1 MNTAVRALTVS
12 TLIALCPATA
22 FAGDDDFMTLL
33 PVHPLKAERPHAEA
47 PPKTDFHAAMDRVF
61 GAGRWRETSGYRTE
75 AQEDE
80 LRREGAGTVPLG
92 HLSHHSMGTPDAPGA
107 YDVVVAGMSTQG
119 AAEKLRRSGE
129 SFVKVLA
136 EGAHG
141 AQGSHL
147 HIEPGAGLAAAG
159 ADAGPAP
166 KVAEAPT
173 IYLRIVGGR
182 RNPLLDR

>member
-1 MNTAVRALTVS
+1 MSIAVRALAAAA
-12 TLIALCPATA
+12 LIAVCPAAKA
-22 FAGDDDFMTLL
+22 FAGADDFMTLL
-33 PVHPLKAERPHAEA
+33 PVRPLKTVRPHAEA
-47 PPKTDFHAAMDRVF
+47 PQKTDFHAAMDRVF
-61 GAGRWRETSGYRTE
+61 GQGRWRETSGYRTE
-75 AQEDE
+75 AEEDE
-80 LRREGAGTVPLG
+80 LRREGAGTVLLG

-107 YDVVVAGMSTQG
+107 YDVVVSGMSTQG

-141 AQGSHL
+141 TQGSHL
-147 HIEPGAGLAAAG
+147 HIEPGADLAAAG
-159 ADAGPAP
+159 AGPAP